1 MTERGRE
8 AATQTQASTGR
19 WRESE
24 PETERLTENLAGWM
38 GRVTMKKISGGRKK
52 GRKTISDLLCTLG
65 MQTLSPPLS
74 SLVLSFDTRKGT
86 NKRNDYLHGGGLYI
100 LELYLLWG
108 DPALGFIA
116 CSPGG

>member
-8 AATQTQASTGR
+8 AATQTQASTGI

-24 PETERLTENLAGWM
+24 PETERPTENLAGWM

-52 GRKTISDLLCTLG
+52 GRKTISDLMRTLG

-86 NKRNDYLHGGGLYI
+86 NKRNDIFTEAACIFWNCTFYG
-100 LELYLLWG
+100 ETR
-108 DPALGFIA
+108 PLG
-116 CSPGG
+116 S

>member
-24 PETERLTENLAGWM
+24 PETERPTENLAGWM

-52 GRKTISDLLCTLG
+52 GRKTISDLLHFWEC
-65 MQTLSPPLS
+65 
-74 SLVLSFDTRKGT
+74 K
-86 NKRNDYLHGGGLYI
+86 HC
-100 LELYLLWG
+100 LLFCHHW
-108 DPALGFIA
+108 
-116 CSPGG
+116 S